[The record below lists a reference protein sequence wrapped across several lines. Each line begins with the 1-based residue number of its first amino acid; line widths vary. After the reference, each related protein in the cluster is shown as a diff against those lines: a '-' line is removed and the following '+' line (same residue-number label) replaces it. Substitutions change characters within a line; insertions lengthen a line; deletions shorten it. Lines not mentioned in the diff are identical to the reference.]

1 MVDLNSHYR
10 RGRGILFALSVGIF
24 MALGLVAESVAQEI
38 HSASVDTSTETVIV
52 RGSGFTVS
60 TELRIGGVLVANDY
74 VNGNR
79 LEIPFSEDLSNAAQW
94 RGSYRLT
101 ANDNA
106 WISVYASAPIPGPA
120 PPPPPPPPP
129 GPGGSDCPCIADW
142 ETSGVPRDFWFWC
155 ERRFDGTQESLS
167 GQHLSDPWF
176 ISIAHDP
183 NNLFFDPADPG
194 NSISYCALHD
204 GADWIVAEP
213 VTNRDQFDDCEH
225 WMWLN
230 VCI

>member
-38 HSASVDTSTETVIV
+38 HSASVDTNTENIIV
-52 RGSGFTVS
+52 RGSGFTLS
-60 TELRIGGVLVANDY
+60 TELRMGGVLVANDY

-79 LEIPFSEDLSNAAQW
+79 LEIPFSETLSNAAQW

-106 WISVYASAPIPGPA
+106 WISVYVSAPIPGPA

-129 GPGGSDCPCIADW
+129 ATFLPAP
-142 ETSGVPRDFWFWC
+142 
-155 ERRFDGTQESLS
+155 
-167 GQHLSDPWF
+167 PWF
-176 ISIAHDP
+176 PAAPSIRRISSRDGGP
-183 NNLFFDPADPG
+183 PARGTLD
-194 NSISYCALHD
+194 SA
-204 GADWIVAEP
+204 A
-213 VTNRDQFDDCEH
+213 
-225 WMWLN
+225 
-230 VCI
+230 

>member
-1 MVDLNSHYR
+1 MFDLNSHYR
-10 RGRGILFALSVGIF
+10 ERRGKVFALTVGAF
-24 MALGLVAESVAQEI
+24 MALGLVTESVAQEI
-38 HSASVDTSTETVIV
+38 HSASVDTGSETLIV
-52 RGSGFTVS
+52 RGSGFTPS
-60 TELRIGGVLVANDY
+60 TELRMGGALVTNDY

-79 LEIPFSEDLSNAAQW
+79 LEIPLSEELSNVAQW

-101 ANDNA
+101 ADDSA
-106 WISVYASAPIPGPA
+106 WISLYVANPIPGPA

-129 GPGGSDCPCIADW
+129 GGPDCPCITDW
-142 ETSGVPRDFWFWC
+142 EASGAPRDFWYWC
-155 ERRFDGTQESLS
+155 QRAFDGTQESLS
-167 GQHLSDPWF
+167 GQHMSDPWF

-204 GADWIVAEP
+204 GSDWTVAEP
-213 VTNRDQFDDCEH
+213 ITNRDQFDDCEN

-230 VCI
+230 VCL